1 MSLRHV
7 FGLAIFQ
14 ILGAAVF
21 AGLYWLMVT
30 RRPGKHFIG
39 LDKGSSPL
47 DYLYYSITTQST
59 VGYGDIHPISPLA
72 RGLAIVQMILI
83 GTGAGLAIHILVSRL

>member
-1 MSLRHV
+1 MNLRHLL
-7 FGLAIFQ
+7 GLIVFQ
-14 ILGAAVF
+14 ILGATVF
-21 AGLYWLMVT
+21 AGLYWLMVS
-30 RRPGKHFIG
+30 RRSGKHFIG

-72 RGLAIVQMILI
+72 RGLAMAQMLLL
-83 GTGAGLAIHILVSRL
+83 GAGTAYIFHTLIRRL